1 MAFNLESN
9 ISSYKSHSSSSIFKR
24 DHVTRVLYFS
34 GCELQLIFFNI
45 HLSNIHTTF
54 ESYTYKLTKIS
65 RRPLQGRLG
74 LGDLI
79 IFKWQN
85 IYHFQWWWYLAI
97 SQSRISFFPLL
108 LQNDYSLFGITTAGS
123 KQNLFCVSD
132 KQCIIKEL
140 WTVDFQLW
148 LKFRSARWTDS
159 DIINKLSMTNKGPF
173 SARYSMKISSKP
185 DDLN

>member
-108 LQNDYSLFGITTAGS
+108 LQNDYSFFVWHNHSREQTKLILCFWQAVHHKRVVNCWFSTVIKIQIRQVNWFGHN
-123 KQNLFCVSD
+123 KQIVNDEQGTILRE
-132 KQCIIKEL
+132 ILHE
-140 WTVDFQLW
+140 
-148 LKFRSARWTDS
+148 
-159 DIINKLSMTNKGPF
+159 N
-173 SARYSMKISSKP
+173 
-185 DDLN
+185 